1 MGTKTKE
8 KRPPTVGLVIK
19 RWNKKRKKKN
29 DKKKRKNPRGE
40 MKKIVL
46 AANKNL
52 KTRCADQSHL
62 ALFISTFLLKSNA
75 GRFLL
80 SFFSHFSSFLVC
92 SEAREARGIPWEE
105 GVRRTAVVLL
115 EKILKNPSRTLMAGI
130 LDLETH
136 TKPSSFRNT

>member
-1 MGTKTKE
+1 MT
-8 KRPPTVGLVIK
+8 
-19 RWNKKRKKKN
+19 
-29 DKKKRKNPRGE
+29 KKKRKNPREE

-80 SFFSHFSSFLVC
+80 SFFFSTFPPFSLLGG
-92 SEAREARGIPWEE
+92 ARERPGEFH
-105 GVRRTAVVLL
+105 GRREFV
-115 EKILKNPSRTLMAGI
+115 EPQ
-130 LDLETH
+130 
-136 TKPSSFRNT
+136 

>member
-1 MGTKTKE
+1 MGNVLRKIQTNTTTKTKE

-19 RWNKKRKKKN
+19 RWNKKEKKMT
-29 DKKKRKNPRGE
+29 KKKRKNPRGE

-80 SFFSHFSSFLVC
+80 SFFFPLFL
-92 SEAREARGIPWEE
+92 
-105 GVRRTAVVLL
+105 L
-115 EKILKNPSRTLMAGI
+115 SRC
-130 LDLETH
+130 
-136 TKPSSFRNT
+136 